1 MIAVRLWWLLLRR
14 QSEQRLVIM
23 LAVIAFAVATGSLLI
38 VLGGLGAFTARN
50 AGTTGGLYVLLAQI
64 ATIILIIPVITLGGS
79 AARLAIS
86 RRDDRLAAL
95 RLAGATSGQV
105 GIIAIA
111 DAAAQALAGAII
123 GIGLYLAALPGVAM
137 INFQGRPFRWSE
149 LLVSPGLLA
158 VTVGGVVLLATAS
171 AALTLARIA
180 ISPLG
185 VARRTSP
192 KSVSAIRVVIAIVV
206 LVAWVP
212 VTKLLGSSAG
222 LIAGMIVFGLCF
234 AVLNLIGPFVLGLIG
249 RLGVRRANSVPK
261 LLAAR
266 RLTDD
271 PRAAWR
277 PVAGVT
283 LATFITGVLSIGP
296 AIASQTSQSPSADP
310 TVAHLPADMM
320 TGSLLTLVIAAL
332 LAAVSVGVNQAA
344 RVYDLRDQYR
354 MLHLVGTD
362 ASVIKQARMRETGL
376 PLVASIAIAA
386 VVSLIIVAPFG
397 IMLIGA
403 APGGI
408 ALFAGGIVVCLAMVL
423 GAVALSQPLVDRVL
437 ASGAI
442 PASE

>member
-1 MIAVRLWWLLLRR
+1 MIALRLWWLLLRR

-23 LAVIAFAVATGSLLI
+23 LAVIAFAVSTGALLT

-64 ATIILIIPVITLGGS
+64 ATVILVIPVVTLGGS

-95 RLAGATSGQV
+95 RLAGATSGQI
-105 GIIAIA
+105 GIIAIT
-111 DAAAQALAGAII
+111 DAGAQALAGAIV

-158 VTVGGVVLLATAS
+158 VTVAGVVLLATAS
-171 AALTLARIA
+171 AVLTLARIA

-192 KSVSAIRVVIAIVV
+192 KSVSAIRVAIAIVV

-249 RLGVRRANSVPK
+249 RLSVNRANSVPK

-271 PRAAWR
+271 PRATWR

-296 AIASQTSQSPSADP
+296 AIAAQTSPGDP
-310 TVAHLPADMM
+310 DEAHLPADMM

-386 VVSLIIVAPFG
+386 LVSLIIVAPFG
-397 IMLIGA
+397 VMLIGA

-408 ALFAGGIVVCLAMVL
+408 AMFAGGIVICLAMVL

-437 ASGAI
+437 ASGSI
-442 PASE
+442 PAAE